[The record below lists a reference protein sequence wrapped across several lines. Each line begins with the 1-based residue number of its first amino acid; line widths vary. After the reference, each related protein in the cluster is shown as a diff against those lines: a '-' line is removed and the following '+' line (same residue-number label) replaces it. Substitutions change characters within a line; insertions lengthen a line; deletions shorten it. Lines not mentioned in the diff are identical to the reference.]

1 LACTLVGAWP
11 GSVAFDVPLWRSAL
25 LWLSTEFYNFVL
37 LTPLFLAAP
46 KGWLWHWPRETW
58 PRMTMHHLLPLV
70 ALVGC
75 EILSL
80 TIGGPGAIAFIMPAM
95 VWCAMTFGVF
105 PTTVISLLV
114 CFWKTATIAMGAFSF
129 TPDHA
134 LDVTSYRTGLALLSL
149 APLAVACAYALRSQA
164 LQKLKYAVSHDFLTG
179 TLSRRAFME
188 RSQKLLSRL
197 EEQGQPVAVL
207 MLDIDHFKRV
217 NDQYGH
223 AQGDMVLQDFA
234 ALASGLLRADDLL
247 GRMGGEEFAVLLPR
261 THRDQALIVAQRIC
275 EAAREHIFPTADS
288 DKLHVTLSV
297 GLHAVSIIG
306 KNDSIE
312 QLLTRADEA
321 LYQAK
326 HGGRNQVRQ
335 YGPALAPSSV

>member
-1 LACTLVGAWP
+1 MRISPHGRQSAC
-11 GSVAFDVPLWRSAL
+11 
-25 LWLSTEFYNFVL
+25 
-37 LTPLFLAAP
+37 
-46 KGWLWHWPRETW
+46 
-58 PRMTMHHLLPLV
+58 
-70 ALVGC
+70 
-75 EILSL
+75 
-80 TIGGPGAIAFIMPAM
+80 IASQVRGI
-95 VWCAMTFGVF
+95 
-105 PTTVISLLV
+105 V
-114 CFWKTATIAMGAFSF
+114 C
-129 TPDHA
+129 
-134 LDVTSYRTGLALLSL
+134 
-149 APLAVACAYALRSQA
+149 
-164 LQKLKYAVSHDFLTG
+164 HDFLTG